1 MFVNSNPLNAAEFSN
16 FKNDSEIG
24 NKNYFFP
31 LKTLFI
37 ALWERQSENPYS
49 VFKGQ
54 RCSYLPRMDGGPS
67 TAMLLL
73 LWEPG
78 VQWE

>member
-31 LKTLFI
+31 L
-37 ALWERQSENPYS
+37 ENSVYS
-49 VFKGQ
+49 TMGK
-54 RCSYLPRMDGGPS
+54 
-67 TAMLLL
+67 A
-73 LWEPG
+73 E
-78 VQWE
+78 